1 MKKYISIFALAL
13 VLSLGFASC
22 SVETDEPAGGTAVE
36 KMAGHWVV
44 NTDLIDGTDTI
55 HNVYADYGIVDWNMT
70 TYNTANDDTD
80 LMWLS
85 DNDNF
90 WGYTIKVNVDLN
102 TMTFSCKDMYI
113 YTAKDEDGNPYDV
126 FCTITEGKVI
136 PNGGLNVNGKP
147 TDAIQYNIEFTDDP
161 GSIYYV
167 YGVRY
172 AGF

>member
-13 VLSLGFASC
+13 GLCMGIASC
-22 SVETDEPAGGTAVE
+22 STETDEPAGGTKVE
-36 KMAGHWVV
+36 KMAGHWIV

-55 HNVYADYGIVDWNMT
+55 PQVYAAYGIVDWDMI
-70 TYNTANDDTD
+70 TYNTANDDAD
-80 LMWLS
+80 VMWLS
-85 DNDNF
+85 DQDNF
-90 WGYTIKVNVDLN
+90 WGYTIKVPVDLN
-102 TMTFSCKDMYI
+102 SMTFSCEHVFI
-113 YTAKDEDGNPYDV
+113 YNDGVDDV
-126 FCTITEGKVI
+126 FCTITNGKVI

-167 YGVRY
+167 HGVRY

>member
-13 VLSLGFASC
+13 VLGLGFASC
-22 SVETDEPAGGTAVE
+22 STETDEPAGGTAVE

-44 NTDLIDGTDTI
+44 TVDAYDEAGNLLYEDP
-55 HNVYADYGIVDWNMT
+55 YGMGEWNMY
-70 TYNTANDDTD
+70 TYNTADDD
-80 LMWLS
+80 ADQMWLS
-85 DNDNF
+85 DGNNF

-113 YTAKDEDGNPYDV
+113 YTAEDEDGNPYDV